1 MNKMFI
7 GTILMLPVIYIGLGL
22 SGFGNDPIE
31 SAMLF
36 VNGNLPAT
44 ALVVSVLFV
53 MLLLGCAFNVVKL
66 RRTKKAGYKKC

>member
-1 MNKMFI
+1 
-7 GTILMLPVIYIGLGL
+7 MLPVIYIGLGL

-44 ALVVSVLFV
+44 ALVVSVL
-53 MLLLGCAFNVVKL
+53 LLCFFLGVLLMSLSYGEQRKQSIRNAERNNWIKVE
-66 RRTKKAGYKKC
+66 